1 MVKLVI
7 AIVQDE
13 DAPKL
18 IDKLMKQSYGVTKM
32 ASTGGFLK
40 SGNTTLLIGV
50 DNKKLENVIDIVKDI
65 CKTRKQIT
73 SAPAPS
79 VWGGGGSYMPYP
91 IEVKVGGATIFVIN
105 IDHFDKI

>member
-1 MVKLVI
+1 MKLVI

-18 IDKLMKQSYGVTKM
+18 VSKLMKQSFRVTKM
-32 ASTGGFLK
+32 ASTGGFLR

-50 DNKKLENVIDIVKDI
+50 NKEKLEEVIDIIKDI

-79 VWGGGGSYMPYP
+79 VWGSGGTYMPYP
-91 IEVKVGGATIFVIN
+91 IEVKVGGATIFVID
-105 IDHFDKI
+105 IDQFEKI